1 MLVRQPIH
9 ICLVKVYGLK
19 ETIVMDNAAELQKV
33 ELVDAT
39 GNGTMLSV
47 DPAKNPMLAEA
58 KAFGEVLR
66 EYGFTAK

>member
-1 MLVRQPIH
+1 
-9 ICLVKVYGLK
+9 
-19 ETIVMDNAAELQKV
+19 MDNAAELQKV

-58 KAFGEVLR
+58 KARHLVLLPLKIDHNAR
-66 EYGFTAK
+66 NIFYRSN